1 MEKLNMNIFMEK
13 EKEGEKNNIS
23 MKSQIIVTGR
33 K

>member
-13 EKEGEKNNIS
+13 KKEGEKNNRS
-23 MKSQIIVTGR
+23 MKCQIIVTGR